1 MAKKKYQAHPFE
13 SAGGY
18 RSRNS
23 DKLKDDVSA
32 NLYESMLRSQAY
44 MDLTDKQKVLYSY
57 CKLQFFGKR
66 KPQRDFPEVEQ
77 FKGEDRFYMNVS
89 LAIEEYGL
97 YPKGSSSNFY
107 RDMAA
112 LIEHGFIDR
121 VSSGQ
126 SHRQKTVYAY
136 SDRWKKWNPEAASAS
151 PEGKA

>member
-32 NLYESMLRSQAY
+32 NLYESMLRSPAY
-44 MDLTDKQKVLYSY
+44 MDLTDRQKVLYVY

-89 LAIEEYGL
+89 MVLEEYGL
-97 YPKGSSSNFY
+97 YTRKSTSTFY
-107 RDMAA
+107 HDMDA
-112 LIEHGFIDR
+112 LIKHGFIDR
-121 VSSGQ
+121 ISSGK
-126 SHRQKTVYAY
+126 SHRQKTVYAF
-136 SDRWKKWNPEAASAS
+136 SDRWKQWNPEAASAS
-151 PEGKA
+151 PGGKA